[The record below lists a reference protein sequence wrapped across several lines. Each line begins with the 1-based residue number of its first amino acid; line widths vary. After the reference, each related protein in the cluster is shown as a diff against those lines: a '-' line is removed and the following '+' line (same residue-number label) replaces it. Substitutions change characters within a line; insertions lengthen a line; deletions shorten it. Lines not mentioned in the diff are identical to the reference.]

1 MYIGERRWLAAAAV
15 YLHDVGVIIAAVG
28 EGGLLEVL
36 AAVGG
41 GQQQDVGHVDGGEDL
56 HQVLLTML
64 FQAG

>member
-1 MYIGERRWLAAAAV
+1 M
-15 YLHDVGVIIAAVG
+15 IIAAVG

-56 HQVLLTML
+56 HQVLLTVL
-64 FQAG
+64 LQPG